1 MTVNYNKSH
10 LLMTPSAA
18 ATPEMIFVAGINV
31 TPLAPVCIDI
41 SYGKYYSWMSVSL
54 FLQPFLSLPKGLIK
68 LVNK

>member
-31 TPLAPVCIDI
+31 HTPWHLCV
-41 SYGKYYSWMSVSL
+41 
-54 FLQPFLSLPKGLIK
+54 
-68 LVNK
+68 

>member
-31 TPLAPVCIDI
+31 HTPWHLCVQISIWKMLFMDVSQSLSPAIPILAQGAHKACE
-41 SYGKYYSWMSVSL
+41 
-54 FLQPFLSLPKGLIK
+54 
-68 LVNK
+68 